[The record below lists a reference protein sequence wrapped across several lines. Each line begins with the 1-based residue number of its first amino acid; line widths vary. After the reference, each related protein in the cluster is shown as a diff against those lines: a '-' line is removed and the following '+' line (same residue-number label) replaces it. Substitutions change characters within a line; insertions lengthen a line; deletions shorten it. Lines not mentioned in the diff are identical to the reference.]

1 MLADSSFPLTE
12 CNPPTQP
19 DASRSIASLDND
31 TLEALIMKL
40 DDNLRTITAKY
51 STYVSSIRECL
62 QAKGVRPADLCA
74 DLMNLTA
81 FNHTRKKRSLL
92 SSHKT
97 DLRDATE
104 LNGIFYLIS
113 DEYSSFLNFEVFQW
127 IVDRHHLDNGQEEFQ
142 YPQHLKAYLN
152 SHKISEFVEINPLL
166 KDFSDAS
173 KEMVLK
179 MDIESTSE
187 LAKLEKLRTAVAQIL
202 GLQPAALRLL
212 DVEEGCV
219 VVTFLIP
226 SPVAEIIFSKHSVLT
241 VEQVEE
247 FRAWKVIWLE
257 CNDRTFSFTTGYEHQ
272 REEVRVPD
280 FTAELCH
287 ESASPTKLQVAEY
300 LQHAIHQKQVDNE
313 KDVEFADL
321 FHHEHMV
328 FSRYDTLQRLKTPPQ
343 NHVQKPTSPHCIK
356 YMHVMHI
363 HTPCMCRKRCM

>member
-1 MLADSSFPLTE
+1 
-12 CNPPTQP
+12 
-19 DASRSIASLDND
+19 
-31 TLEALIMKL
+31 MKL

-179 MDIESTSE
+179 IDIESTSE

-226 SPVAEIIFSKHSVLT
+226 SLVAEIIFSKHSVLT
-241 VEQVEE
+241 IEQVEE
-247 FRAWKVIWLE
+247 FRVLNVLWLE
-257 CNDRTFSFTTGYEHQ
+257 CNDRTFSFTTEGQKYNVHGDQ
-272 REEVRVPD
+272 REAPD
-280 FTAELCH
+280 FTAEPCH
-287 ESASPTKLQVAEY
+287 ESASPAKFQY
-300 LQHAIHQKQVDNE
+300 LQHADPHQKQVDNCYST

-328 FSRYDTLQRLKTPPQ
+328 FSRYGTLRE
-343 NHVQKPTSPHCIK
+343 VQKPSTEFSL
-356 YMHVMHI
+356 HV
-363 HTPCMCRKRCM
+363 

>member
-1 MLADSSFPLTE
+1 
-12 CNPPTQP
+12 
-19 DASRSIASLDND
+19 
-31 TLEALIMKL
+31 MKL
-40 DDNLRTITAKY
+40 DDNLQTITSRY
-51 STYVSSIRECL
+51 SIYVSSIRECL
-62 QAKGVRPADLCA
+62 QAKGVRPVDLCS

-92 SSHKT
+92 SSHRNELHK
-97 DLRDATE
+97 ATE
-104 LNGIFYLIS
+104 LNGIFDLIAI
-113 DEYSSFLNFEVFQW
+113 EYSSFLNYDVFRW

-179 MDIESTSE
+179 VDIKLTSE
-187 LAKLEKLRTAVAQIL
+187 LAKLEQLRAAVAKIL
-202 GLQPAALRLL
+202 KLKPAALRLL

-247 FRAWKVIWLE
+247 FQASKVIWLE
-257 CNDRTFSFTTGYEHQ
+257 CNDRTFSFTAEGQKHYVHGEA
-272 REEVRVPD
+272 PD
-280 FTAELCH
+280 FTAESCL
-287 ESASPTKLQVAEY
+287 ESASPAAKFQVAEY
-300 LQHAIHQKQVDNE
+300 LQPAGPQKQVDNRYST

-328 FSRYDTLQRLKTPPQ
+328 FSRYDTLQGKSAGSHCMYERMSTL
-343 NHVQKPTSPHCIK
+343 HVRG
-356 YMHVMHI
+356 MGVLV
-363 HTPCMCRKRCM
+363 